1 MKPDTAIIIE
11 PKRLATALTKASFM
25 TKKVNLYFKNAIR
38 LTVAGKSTQY
48 LNQTFKN
55 IFLR

>member
-1 MKPDTAIIIE
+1 MKTDKAIIIE
-11 PKRLATALTKASFM
+11 PKRLATALKKASLK

>member
-1 MKPDTAIIIE
+1 MKTDTAIIIE

-25 TKKVNLYFKNAIR
+25 TKKVNLHLKNAIR
-38 LTVAGKSTQY
+38 LIVAGKSTQH

>member
-1 MKPDTAIIIE
+1 MKTDTAIIIE
-11 PKRLATALTKASFM
+11 PNRLTTALTKASFM

-38 LTVAGKSTQY
+38 LTVADKSIQY